1 MITYDSNRKIDIPYG
16 LGNAPAAV
24 VDFVSGKYDLIL
36 FNNATK
42 NTYIYKG
49 IPDIGNGMYYELA
62 DFDAGDIPYG
72 EYSYALIFNA
82 LSGVEYTA
90 KDSLLGTEVTYNG
103 VTYKLE
109 ELTPEVGLL
118 KYVND
123 DEEEPVYRD
132 KDTEFYYRKK
142 S

>member
-1 MITYDSNRKIDIPYG
+1 MITYDSDRKTDIPYG

-24 VDFVSGKYDLIL
+24 VGFVPGIYDLVL

-42 NTYIYKG
+42 NTYFYKG

-72 EYSYALIFNA
+72 EYSYALIYDA
-82 LSGVEYTA
+82 LTGVEYTA
-90 KDSLLGTEVTYNG
+90 KDSILDTEVSYNG
-103 VTYKLE
+103 TTYRLE

-118 KYVND
+118 KYVS
-123 DEEEPVYRD
+123 DEGEEPVYRD
-132 KDTEFYYRKK
+132 RDTEFYYRKK